1 MEGEKISIK
10 NKALILSIALVLF
23 FVMGAAGAVN
33 QTDVDVAQQADAQ
46 DAVALNSEADGQVS
60 EANHSPEI
68 EDSPQVQTTI
78 KSDDK
83 NIVKGHEFS
92 VTLSDNNSSPIA
104 NKSVAFTFNKVVSNA
119 TTDENGVAKLKIN
132 SNPGEYTVKYSF
144 SGEGY
149 VDCENSTRIQ
159 VIASSVSK
167 IKAPSYTAY
176 IGVTNAYTITLTA
189 GDTPLANRPVTF
201 KLNGKTYS
209 KKTNSKGQASINI
222 NLAKGSYTLSYSYKG
237 EQNIN
242 PVSGTSKI
250 TVKKGMP
257 TKMVRA
263 DSEIYRNKKTSY
275 FKIKLTDSRG
285 TPLKSKKVILTLK
298 GKKYTKKTNANGIAS
313 LKIKLKIGKYNIKA
327 SFSKTNVYNKA
338 SKTFKIT
345 VKPVVPTNNGMWL
358 FGRDMKSVNL
368 KTLQNNGFK
377 HVFLNFKA
385 VELYGKSGVEEWV
398 KTAKS
403 YGVKVHLWMQVFY
416 GAGNWQ
422 NPVKN
427 GKINYDLINSK
438 VDEAKGYAKIKGI
451 AGVHFDY
458 VRYPGNAHNYPNSV
472 KAINTFIKK
481 ATNAVHSINKKLIVS
496 AAVMPEPSGMKYYYG
511 QDIKTMGKYLDA
523 ILPMVYKGNYHA
535 GTKWIKSVTKTFE
548 KQSKKAKI
556 WTGLQTY
563 RSDASLKKIPAKEL
577 MGDVRAAVNGGANGV
592 ILFRYG
598 LYSNINFKA
607 I

>member
-176 IGVTNAYTITLTA
+176 IGVTNTYTVTLTA

-222 NLAKGSYTLSYSYKG
+222 NLAKGSYTLSYSYNG

-481 ATNAVHSINKKLIVS
+481 ATKAVHSINKKLIVS

>member
-60 EANHSPEI
+60 EASHSPEI

-176 IGVTNAYTITLTA
+176 IGVTNTYTVTLTA

-222 NLAKGSYTLSYSYKG
+222 NLAKGSYTLSYSYNG

-242 PVSGTSKI
+242 SVSGTSKI

-263 DSEIYRNKKTSY
+263 DSEIYRNKKTGY

-298 GKKYTKKTNANGIAS
+298 GKKYTKKTNANGITS

-368 KTLQNNGFK
+368 ETLQKNGFK

>member
-176 IGVTNAYTITLTA
+176 IGVTNTYTVTLTA

-222 NLAKGSYTLSYSYKG
+222 NLAKGSYTLSYSYNG

>member
-46 DAVALNSEADGQVS
+46 DAVALDSEADGQVS

-176 IGVTNAYTITLTA
+176 IGVTNTYTVTLTA

>member
-46 DAVALNSEADGQVS
+46 DAVALNSEADGQVN
-60 EANHSPEI
+60 EASHSPEI

-176 IGVTNAYTITLTA
+176 IGVTNTYTVTLTA

-368 KTLQNNGFK
+368 ETLQKNGFK

-481 ATNAVHSINKKLIVS
+481 ATKAVHSINKKLIVS

>member
-149 VDCENSTRIQ
+149 MDCENSTRIQ

-176 IGVTNAYTITLTA
+176 IGVTNTYTVTLTA

-222 NLAKGSYTLSYSYKG
+222 NLAKGSYTLSYSYNG

-481 ATNAVHSINKKLIVS
+481 ATKAVHSINKKLIVS

>member
-46 DAVALNSEADGQVS
+46 DAVALDSEADGQVN
-60 EANHSPEI
+60 EASQSPEI

-149 VDCENSTRIQ
+149 MDCENSTRIQ

-176 IGVTNAYTITLTA
+176 IGVTNTYTVTLTA

-577 MGDVRAAVNGGANGV
+577 MGIIGHCVCLSSICKR
-592 ILFRYG
+592 
-598 LYSNINFKA
+598 
-607 I
+607 

>member
-46 DAVALNSEADGQVS
+46 DAVALDSEADGQVN
-60 EANHSPEI
+60 EASQSPEI

-149 VDCENSTRIQ
+149 MDCENSTRIQ

-176 IGVTNAYTITLTA
+176 IGVTNTYTVTLTA

-257 TKMVRA
+257 AKMVRA